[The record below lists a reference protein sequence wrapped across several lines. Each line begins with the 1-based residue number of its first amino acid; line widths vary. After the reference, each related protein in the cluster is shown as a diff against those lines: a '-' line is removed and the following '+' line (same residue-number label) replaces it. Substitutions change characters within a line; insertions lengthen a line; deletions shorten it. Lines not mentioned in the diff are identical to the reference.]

1 MIRPGVE
8 KALRERP
15 GWTWVAEQDGAVVG
29 VCQMEPPEDAS
40 WIAGEVASPSTAYL
54 ADLYVDPASR
64 GQQVGTRLVAAAHL
78 RATAA
83 GAHMVVLHHSATNP
97 LSTPFWARAGYRPL
111 VTGWARRVR

>member
-1 MIRPGVE
+1 M
-8 KALRERP
+8 
-15 GWTWVAEQDGAVVG
+15 AEQDGAVVG
-29 VCQMEPPEDAS
+29 VCQVEPPEDAQ

-54 ADLYVDPASR
+54 ADLYVDPDVEGPSR
-64 GQQVGTRLVAAAHL
+64 SAHGSSPPPHQ

-83 GAHMVVLHHSATNP
+83 GAEVVVLHHSAANP